1 MSYKCFYVMIQ
12 STYGRSNMFLGVV
25 SSIVKKDYSTEAV
38 VDLCDRANEL
48 TEIIFENA
56 SNLEIGDLLFIKL
69 GENQKYD
76 FEKIAIPFFIKYRKL
91 DENFLFQLFNLIDKE
106 IDCFETNKET
116 FRQLIKEV
124 SLKNLNADTL
134 IDMVERFS
142 NLKKAIRLLI
152 NEFRISAENIKVDLN
167 NVKKYMEIQC
177 MKIIVGMQFCDID
190 FKEWINNVTL
200 LLCLSD
206 NKEIDEELL
215 TRAIKI
221 LLNAKIANN
230 ETNELKSQL
239 EQQLKEKLNELK
251 GKQKKLV

>member
-1 MSYKCFYVMIQ
+1 
-12 STYGRSNMFLGVV
+12 MFLGVV

-91 DENFLFQLFNLIDKE
+91 DENFLFQLFNLIDNE

-116 FRQLIKEV
+116 FQQLIKEV

-134 IDMVERFS
+134 IDMVNIFSDRKRVIELMCNRFKCS
-142 NLKKAIRLLI
+142 VDY
-152 NEFRISAENIKVDLN
+152 IKMDVND
-167 NVKKYMEIQC
+167 VKKYMEIQC
-177 MKIIVGMQFCDID
+177 MKIITETQFCDIG
-190 FKEWINNVTL
+190 FKEWLNNVTL
-200 LLCLSD
+200 LLCLSNNND
-206 NKEIDEELL
+206 IDEDLL
-215 TRAIKI
+215 VRAIET
-221 LLNAKIANN
+221 LLNVKIANN

-239 EQQLKEKLNELK
+239 EQQLKEKLNEIK

>member
-1 MSYKCFYVMIQ
+1 
-12 STYGRSNMFLGVV
+12 MFLGVV
-25 SSIVKKDYSTEAV
+25 SSIVKKDYSNEVV
-38 VDLCDRANEL
+38 VDLCDRSNKL

-69 GENQKYD
+69 GENQKCN
-76 FEKIAIPFFIKYRKL
+76 FEKIEIPFSIKYKQL

-106 IDCFETNKET
+106 IYCFEMNKDT
-116 FRQLIKEV
+116 FQQLIKKM
-124 SLKNLNADTL
+124 SLKNLDTDIL
-134 IDMVERFS
+134 IKMVEQFS

-152 NEFRISAENIKVDLN
+152 NKFRISTKNIKIDLN
-167 NVKKYMEIQC
+167 NVKKYMEFQC
-177 MKIIVGMQFCDID
+177 MKIIVQIQFCDID

-215 TRAIKI
+215 TKAIKI
-221 LLNAKIANN
+221 LLNTKIIDN

-239 EQQLKEKLNELK
+239 EQQLKEKLNEIK

>member
-1 MSYKCFYVMIQ
+1 
-12 STYGRSNMFLGVV
+12 MFLGVV
-25 SSIVKKDYSTEAV
+25 SSIVKKDYSNEVV
-38 VDLCDRANEL
+38 VDLCDRSNKL

-69 GENQKYD
+69 GENQKCN
-76 FEKIAIPFFIKYRKL
+76 FEKIEIPFSIKYKQL

-106 IDCFETNKET
+106 IYCFEMNKDT
-116 FRQLIKEV
+116 FQQLIKKM
-124 SLKNLNADTL
+124 SLKNLNTDIL
-134 IDMVERFS
+134 IKMVERFS

-152 NEFRISAENIKVDLN
+152 NKFRISTKNIKIDLN
-167 NVKKYMEIQC
+167 NVKKYMEFQC
-177 MKIIVGMQFCDID
+177 MKIIVQIQFCDID

-215 TRAIKI
+215 TKAIKI
-221 LLNAKIANN
+221 LLNTKIIDN

-239 EQQLKEKLNELK
+239 EQQLKEKLNEIK